1 MSMFRDLINQP
12 FGSLKLESEDETELK
27 VDDAEVDGE
36 DDKPEAE
43 VPADIEGYFSK
54 VDDDS
59 TEEKEEEMKILLT
72 PVLLGETLT
81 EGEIEEFRESMDSE
95 LAIQDGYVTERTIVR
110 MDKVAKKS
118 QLQKVA
124 TIAIAREKKDPLYK
138 KLALVWKMER
148 RLENLIAKKY
158 KSQAQQRVTKYLQNA
173 KKSKV
178 SAIKN
183 AASKLVGKKK

>member
-27 VDDAEVDGE
+27 VDDDKVDGE

-110 MDKVAKKS
+110 MDKAAKKS

-124 TIAIAREKKDPLYK
+124 TIAIAREKKDALYK

-158 KSQAQQRVTKYLQNA
+158 KSQAQQRVNKYLQNA

-183 AASKLVGKKK
+183 AAAKLVGKKK

>member
-110 MDKVAKKS
+110 MDKAAKKS

>member
-27 VDDAEVDGE
+27 VDDDKVDGE

-110 MDKVAKKS
+110 MDKAAKKS

>member
-27 VDDAEVDGE
+27 VDDDKVDGE

-148 RLENLIAKKY
+148 RLETLIAKKY

>member
-27 VDDAEVDGE
+27 VDDDKVDGE

-110 MDKVAKKS
+110 MDKAAKKS

-148 RLENLIAKKY
+148 RLETLIAKKY
-158 KSQAQQRVTKYLQNA
+158 KSQAQQRVTKYLQDA

>member
-27 VDDAEVDGE
+27 VDGE

-43 VPADIEGYFSK
+43 VPADIEGYFSR

>member
-27 VDDAEVDGE
+27 VDDDKVDGE

-158 KSQAQQRVTKYLQNA
+158 KSQAQQRVTKYLQDA

>member
-27 VDDAEVDGE
+27 VDDDKVDGE